1 MRSILPKLDAI
12 WTDPWTGSKAIGF
25 RNIANKPKNTAP
37 PPIPNAADIK
47 EVNILEKIRKIIL
60 KSDNSFGKVM

>member
-1 MRSILPKLDAI
+1 MAS
-12 WTDPWTGSKAIGF
+12 
-25 RNIANKPKNTAP
+25 KPKNTAP

-60 KSDNSFGKVM
+60 KLDNSFGKVM